1 MTDDAIRKI
10 TVQAAGPGVAETT
23 AALEKLA
30 AAQNHVAVASDTEAK
45 AHLSSASALNALQR
59 SLDSEFR
66 SEQNL
71 EKVHRTLTAARNE
84 GLISITRENELLT
97 LAADKYR
104 VAGESAEV
112 MKERLATAK
121 EAALGLAAGLG
132 AGLVLGGLAELPMKI
147 MEINH
152 EAAGLTH
159 TAEVIGITT
168 DKLQE
173 LQYAGSLMHVSTE
186 SMDQALEKFSKNLAV
201 ASTGTGELAKILK
214 ANHVVISGDVTK
226 DFMAYADLVEHA
238 KNAEDRN
245 LLTTTAFGKSA
256 EEMGLLFEEGGR
268 GIDEATAAAERNGA
282 VLGGA
287 ALQNARDLDAQW
299 TITSSE
305 MSTDM
310 KNLAIDVAPLLEGE
324 LKQIADEVR
333 AIGDAFNAIK
343 TANLTD
349 AAGALSRLNSQLN
362 PLAGANNFVM
372 TQGLRFGNW
381 LRGGGS
387 APAANSNS
395 SYETPPSAYDP
406 LHITVSGAHTIVPSA
421 PDAGA
426 AKQASEIQKVTEA
439 LNLQIKNLTETNR
452 QQSINNELAKAHVTA
467 ASREGQAIAALAGK
481 YYDEKKAID
490 DTNQAANF
498 LAQTTESAIEGF
510 VTGSTSAVDAIGNI
524 AKALASAVLQAEL
537 LGSGPLAGILG
548 TSPTTSGGAGGLLG
562 SLFSAFIP
570 HAQGGVYD
578 SPSLS
583 AYSGRIVSEPTFFKF
598 ASGGGVMGEAGPEAI
613 MPLQRGPDG
622 RLGVA
627 AANGNSPSAAND
639 TGMTI
644 HIAIDARGAQEGQAT
659 QIAAAVRD
667 TLRYQLPT
675 AIRQYNRNP
684 SRVGYSSI
692 PVTGTGK

>member
-10 TVQAAGPGVAETT
+10 TVQAVPQGVAETE

-30 AAQNHVAVASDTEAK
+30 AAQNHVALAADTETK

-59 SLDSEFR
+59 SLDAEFR

-256 EEMGLLFEEGGR
+256 EEMGLLFEEGAR

-343 TANLTD
+343 TFNLTD
-349 AAGALSRLNSQLN
+349 AVGALSRLNTQLN
-362 PLAGANNFVM
+362 PLAAANNFV
-372 TQGLRFGNW
+372 FGQ
-381 LRGGGS
+381 LRGD
-387 APAANSNS
+387 A
-395 SYETPPSAYDP
+395 YTTPPSAFDDHP
-406 LHITVSGAHTIVPSA
+406 HITVKGARIAGEGPTVIPHAADP
-421 PDAGA
+421 GA
-426 AKQASEIQKVTEA
+426 AKQASEIQRVTDA

-452 QQSINNELAKAHVTA
+452 QQSINNELAKAHVDA
-467 ASREGQAIAALAGK
+467 ASSEGKAITALAGK
-481 YYDEKKAID
+481 YYDEKQAIE
-490 DTNQAANF
+490 DTNKATAF
-498 LAQTTESAIEGF
+498 LAQTFESGIEGIISGSESA
-510 VTGSTSAVDAIGNI
+510 SDAIANM
-524 AKALASAVLQAEL
+524 AKALEQAVLQAAL
-537 LGSGPLAGILG
+537 LGSGPLANIFGG
-548 TSPTTSGGAGGLLG
+548 APTTSGGTGGILG
-562 SLFSAFIP
+562 SLLSALHFN
-570 HAQGGVYD
+570 AMGGVYN
-578 SPSLS
+578 SPNLS

-622 RLGVA
+622 RLGIA
-627 AANGNSPSAAND
+627 AANSNDGGLEVNVQIIHQPGATEGATATRNGNKIDVVAVIDTNTAAN
-639 TGMTI
+639 MTTPGS
-644 HIAIDARGAQEGQAT
+644 ATNRALKVGFGARAMLT
-659 QIAAAVRD
+659 KR
-667 TLRYQLPT
+667 
-675 AIRQYNRNP
+675 
-684 SRVGYSSI
+684 
-692 PVTGTGK
+692 